1 MKKLMAIVMS
11 ALSAAVAG
19 GAFAAS
25 EIYVDAA
32 VESAGDGLSWATAYK
47 SVEQAV
53 KDIEAGGTVYV
64 KGGMYQ
70 LTESIELTGKDGVS
84 LLGHTVHGGK
94 ELVGYF
100 IKRRIGNW
108 HAIQEE
114 PLVDR
119 QQMRRGEACRMVARR
134 AHHRIDQRAHR
145 ALAVRAGDMNTFE
158 LAFRMAQFVEKRV
171 D

>member
-53 KDIEAGGTVYV
+53 KDIARLSTFDPKFDFFHV
-64 KGGMYQ
+64 
-70 LTESIELTGKDGVS
+70 
-84 LLGHTVHGGK
+84 
-94 ELVGYF
+94 
-100 IKRRIGNW
+100 
-108 HAIQEE
+108 
-114 PLVDR
+114 VD
-119 QQMRRGEACRMVARR
+119 
-134 AHHRIDQRAHR
+134 
-145 ALAVRAGDMNTFE
+145 
-158 LAFRMAQFVEKRV
+158 
-171 D
+171 